1 MKYMTTCCCS
11 CCTVE
16 TGTKILSILGAISF
30 TIVFCSSIPNL
41 GGNDDDNNPFNLRGI
56 TVSQAVFSAIGALL
70 AVLCMMGAVKKQRM
84 WILPYLVFQGLSTVC
99 IVIISTFLIV
109 SLGAVAATPEGKGDD
124 PNTVDSRTGSSRS
137 AFVPFLI
144 SVTVFLVV
152 YTILNLYY
160 FFVILS
166 YYKALEKAECYNQFQ
181 MGDRLMS
188 SDEPPSYSPEDKPT
202 QHCP

>member
-30 TIVFCSSIPNL
+30 IIGFCSSITQTVFN
-41 GGNDDDNNPFNLRGI
+41 NENNPFDLREI
-56 TVSQAVFSAIGALL
+56 AVSQAVFCAIGALL
-70 AVLCMMGAVKKQRM
+70 AVLCMMGAVKHD
-84 WILPYLVFQGLSTVC
+84 
-99 IVIISTFLIV
+99 
-109 SLGAVAATPEGKGDD
+109 AVGND
-124 PNTVDSRTGSSRS
+124 PKTMDSQTDSSR
-137 AFVPFLI
+137 AMYAYMAI
-144 SVTVFLVV
+144 SVTVSVVV
-152 YTILNLYY
+152 YFILNLYY

-188 SDEPPSYSPEDKPT
+188 SDEPPPYSPEDKPT

>member
-30 TIVFCSSIPNL
+30 IIGFCSSITQTVFN
-41 GGNDDDNNPFNLRGI
+41 NENNPFDLREI
-56 TVSQAVFSAIGALL
+56 AVSQAVFCAIGALL
-70 AVLCMMGAVKKQRM
+70 AVLCMMGAVKKQRHL
-84 WILPYLVFQGLSTVC
+84 IFPYLVFQGIYMAYMV
-99 IVIISTFLIV
+99 VFSTFLILAMGALGV
-109 SLGAVAATPEGKGDD
+109 SHHDAVGND
-124 PNTVDSRTGSSRS
+124 PKTMDSQTDSSR
-137 AFVPFLI
+137 AMYAYMAI
-144 SVTVFLVV
+144 SVTVSVVV
-152 YTILNLYY
+152 YFILNLYY

-188 SDEPPSYSPEDKPT
+188 SDEPPPYSPEDKPT

>member
-30 TIVFCSSIPNL
+30 IIGFCSSITQTVFN
-41 GGNDDDNNPFNLRGI
+41 NENNPFDLREI
-56 TVSQAVFSAIGALL
+56 AVSQAVFCAIGALL
-70 AVLCMMGAVKKQRM
+70 AVLCMMGAVKKQRHL
-84 WILPYLVFQGLSTVC
+84 IFPYLVFQGIYMAYMV
-99 IVIISTFLIV
+99 VFSTFLILAMGALGV
-109 SLGAVAATPEGKGDD
+109 SHHDAVGND
-124 PNTVDSRTGSSRS
+124 PKTMDSQTDSSR
-137 AFVPFLI
+137 
-144 SVTVFLVV
+144 
-152 YTILNLYY
+152 LYY

-188 SDEPPSYSPEDKPT
+188 SDEPPPYSPEDKPT

>member
-70 AVLCMMGAVKKQRM
+70 AVLCMMGAVK
-84 WILPYLVFQGLSTVC
+84 
-99 IVIISTFLIV
+99 
-109 SLGAVAATPEGKGDD
+109 EGKGDD

>member
-124 PNTVDSRTGSSRS
+124 PNTVDSRTGSSR
-137 AFVPFLI
+137 
-144 SVTVFLVV
+144 
-152 YTILNLYY
+152 LYY